1 MRKFISFEWK
11 YWLRTPMLWIFLLVN
26 TLLIFGAV
34 SSEQITIGGGVGNVQ
49 KNAPFVVQQYYMVM
63 SLICLLMTTA
73 FMTAAANRD
82 FSSGMYQFVF
92 TSPVKKRDYFFGKFI
107 GTASIAVIPLLGVSL
122 GALLGPLMPWVEPT
136 RYGEIVWSGHLQG
149 ILAFALPNTIITA
162 VLVYG
167 LAILFRSNVVSFVG
181 AMLIL
186 VFYVVS
192 QGYTRDLDKEWLA
205 NLLDPFGA
213 QPLSIAAKYLTVQE
227 KNRSAVPLSGAFLYN
242 RLIWLG
248 IAALLLS
255 LIYTRFSFSLR
266 AGGAAKPLD
275 KKEDETNSPAAES
288 LRVFSPPPQAGF
300 SAAAFL
306 QVTWFEAKSILK
318 NQTFLIIVAL
328 GMINLIASLSSFSDL
343 YGSTKYPVTYDVI
356 ETIRG
361 AFFLFLLAIVT
372 FYSGVLVWKE
382 RDAKIAAIED
392 ATSAPTGVL
401 FASKLLALMT
411 ALFSVLCATIL
422 VGVAV
427 QAINGY
433 TRFELGQYIVSLL
446 GLDLLEF
453 AFLAIVAIL
462 IQYLVNNR
470 YLAYFV
476 FIAFT
481 VVDSF
486 IWQALKIS
494 TNMLGYGSRPSLIY
508 SDMNGFG
515 PFVPGQIAFNIYW
528 GLVALLFC
536 FVAYAF
542 YLRGAE
548 DSFATRYKTA
558 LARLRQKAIPLGV
571 LGALFIGCA
580 SFVYY
585 QTEVLNTNIS
595 QEEFEGRQKSYELTY
610 KKYEGIAQP
619 VWTDL
624 DFHIA
629 LYPYQ
634 RHLYANTRALLVN
647 QSGKAVRELHFT
659 LPTNMDSLR
668 IDIPGA
674 TLKRDDQ
681 RLNYRIYALA
691 QPMQP
696 GDTLS
701 LRLRASKESKGIENE
716 VSFTSLTQNGTFFNN
731 SDFMPVLG
739 YVNAYE
745 ISDKNRRKKLGLPP
759 RQRLP
764 ALDEN
769 NLAARSKSYIG
780 LDADYVNVRTT
791 ISTAEDQIAVAPGSL
806 KKSWSKNGRRYFQY
820 ALDHASLNFY
830 SFISARYEVAREKW
844 KDIDVEVYHIKEHA
858 YNVPNML
865 AGIKKSLE
873 YYTTHF
879 GPYYHKQCR
888 IIEFPRYAGFA
899 QAFPGTMPYSEGIGF
914 ITDLRQVKE
923 EDIDFVFF
931 VVAHEMAHQY
941 WAHQLIGANMQGSE
955 MLSESFAEYSALMVM
970 EKEYGKDKMRKF
982 LSYEMDSYLSGRGG
996 ELEAERPLMATEN
1009 QSYIHYN
1016 KGSVVLY
1023 YLKEM
1028 IGEKEVNAALQ
1039 ELLQAHAYKTAPY
1052 PTSLAAVRAFRRH
1065 TPDSLQYLIGDLF
1078 EHITLFS
1085 NRITEASYQAVG
1097 NEYEVRIKTYSE
1109 KFRAD
1114 SLGRETALPLNDY
1127 IDLGVFA
1134 GGESKKN
1141 LGKAL
1146 SLQRVKITQPENT
1159 FRFRVPEKPAQ
1170 AGIDPYH
1177 YLIDRIP
1184 DDNVKKVERRE

>member
-1 MRKFISFEWK
+1 MFKFISFEWK

-34 SSEQITIGGGVGNVQ
+34 SSEQITIGGGVGNVH
-49 KNAPFVVQQYYMVM
+49 KNAPLVVQQYYMVM
-63 SLICLLMTTA
+63 SLFGLLMTTA

-92 TSPVKKRDYFFGKFI
+92 TSPIKKRDYFFGKFL
-107 GTASIAVIPLLGVSL
+107 GAASIAIIPLLGVSL
-122 GALLGPLMPWVEPT
+122 GALLGPLMPWVEPE
-136 RYGEIVWSGHLQG
+136 RYGEVVWNGHLQG
-149 ILAFALPNTIITA
+149 ILAFALPNTLITA

-167 LAILFRSNVVSFVG
+167 LAILFRSNLVSFIG

-186 VFYVVS
+186 VLYVVS

-213 QPLSIAAKYLTVQE
+213 QPLSIAAKYLTVEE
-227 KNRSAVPLSGAFLYN
+227 KNRSAVPLAGDFLRN
-242 RLIWLG
+242 RLLWLG
-248 IAALLLS
+248 LASLLLTLLYS
-255 LIYTRFSFSLR
+255 RFSFSLR
-266 AGGAAKPLD
+266 AGGAAKPVE
-275 KKEDETNSPAAES
+275 KEEEEPSTPTLEGVRAFPGPARS
-288 LRVFSPPPQAGF
+288 GF
-300 SAAAFL
+300 SATAFL
-306 QVTWFEAKSILK
+306 QITWFEAKSVLK
-318 NQTFLIIVAL
+318 NQTFLIIVAI
-328 GMINLIASLSSFSDL
+328 GMINLIANLSSFSDT
-343 YGSTKYPVTYDVI
+343 YGSTQYPVTYDVI
-356 ETIRG
+356 ERIRG
-361 AFFLFLLAIVT
+361 GFYLFLIAIVT

-392 ATSAPTGVL
+392 ATSVSTGIL
-401 FASKLLALMT
+401 FASKLLALLA

-422 VGVAV
+422 VGMAF
-427 QAINGY
+427 QALNGY
-433 TRFELGQYIVSLL
+433 TRFEIGQYAVSLL
-446 GLDLLEF
+446 VLDLLQF
-453 AFLAIVAIL
+453 SFLAIVAIL

-476 FIAFT
+476 FIAFI

-486 IWQALKIS
+486 LWQVLKIN
-494 TNMLGYGSRPSLIY
+494 TNMVGYASRPSVVY

-515 PFVPGQIAFNIYW
+515 PFVPGQIAFNTYW

-548 DSFATRYKTA
+548 DSLAVRLKTA
-558 LARLRQKAIPLGV
+558 LQRLRQKAIPLGI
-571 LGALFIGCA
+571 LGALFISCA
-580 SFVYY
+580 GFVFY

-595 QEEFEGRQKSYELTY
+595 QDEFEKRQKSYELTY

-634 RHLYANTRALLVN
+634 RHLYADTRAQLLN
-647 QSGKAVRELHFT
+647 RSGQSIRELHFT
-659 LPTNMDSLR
+659 LPTDMDSLR
-668 IDIPGA
+668 ISIPGA
-674 TLKRDDQ
+674 TLKKDDQ
-681 RLNYRIYALA
+681 RLNYRIYTLA
-691 QPMQP
+691 RPMQP
-696 GDTLS
+696 GDTLAI
-701 LRLRASKESKGIENE
+701 RLRATKESKGIENE

-739 YVNAYE
+739 YVRNYE
-745 ISDKNRRKKLGLPP
+745 IRDKNRRKKLGLPP
-759 RQRLP
+759 RKRLP
-764 ALDEN
+764 ELDDE
-769 NLAARSKSYIG
+769 NLAARRKSYIG
-780 LDADYVNVRTT
+780 LDADYVQVRTT
-791 ISTAEDQIAVAPGSL
+791 ISTADDQIAVAPGSL
-806 KKSWSKNGRRYFQY
+806 QKSWQKNGRRYFRY
-820 ALDHASLNFY
+820 ELDHPSLNFF

-844 KDIDVEVYHIKEHA
+844 KGIDVEVYHIKEHA

-865 AGIKKSLE
+865 ASIKKSLE

-888 IIEFPRYAGFA
+888 IIEFPRYASFA

-914 ITDLRQVKE
+914 ITDLRDVKE
-923 EDIDFVFF
+923 DDIDFVFF

-941 WAHQLIGANMQGSE
+941 WAHQLIGANMRGSE

-982 LSYEMDSYLSGRGG
+982 LSYEMDRYLSGRGA

-1039 ELLQAHAYKTAPY
+1039 ELLQEYAYKTAPY
-1052 PTSLAAVRAFRRH
+1052 PTSIAAVRAFRRH
-1065 TPDSLQYLIGDLF
+1065 TPDSLQYLITDLF

-1085 NRITEASYQAVG
+1085 NRVTEASYQPVG
-1097 NEYEVRIKTYSE
+1097 SEYEVRIRTRSE

-1114 SLGRETALPLNDY
+1114 SLGRETPRPLNDY
-1127 IDLGVFA
+1127 LDLGIFA
-1134 GGESKKN
+1134 DSGSKKT

-1146 SLQRVKITQPENT
+1146 LLQRVKITQPENT
-1159 FRFRVPEKPAQ
+1159 FTFRVKEKPAQ

-1177 YLIDRIP
+1177 YLVDRIP
-1184 DDNVKKVERRE
+1184 DDNVKKVEQKE

>member
-1 MRKFISFEWK
+1 MFKFISFEWK

-34 SSEQITIGGGVGNVQ
+34 SSEQITIGGGVGNVH
-49 KNAPFVVQQYYMVM
+49 KNAPLVVQQYYMVM
-63 SLICLLMTTA
+63 SLFGLLMTTA

-92 TSPVKKRDYFFGKFI
+92 TSPIKKRDYFFGKFL
-107 GTASIAVIPLLGVSL
+107 GAASIAVIPLLGVSL
-122 GALLGPLMPWVEPT
+122 GALLGPLMPWITPE
-136 RYGEIVWSGHLQG
+136 RYGEVVWAGHWQG
-149 ILAFALPNTIITA
+149 ILAFALPNTLITA

-167 LAILFRSNVVSFVG
+167 LAILFRSNLVSFIG

-186 VFYVVS
+186 VLYVVS

-213 QPLSIAAKYLTVQE
+213 QPLSIAAKYLTVEE
-227 KNRSAVPLSGAFLYN
+227 KNRSAVPLAGDFLRN
-242 RLIWLG
+242 RLLWLG
-248 IAALLLS
+248 LASLLLTLLYS
-255 LIYTRFSFSLR
+255 RFSFSLR
-266 AGGAAKPLD
+266 AGGAAKPVEK
-275 KKEDETNSPAAES
+275 KKEEGPGPALEGVRAFPGPARS
-288 LRVFSPPPQAGF
+288 GF
-300 SAAAFL
+300 SMTAFL
-306 QVTWFEAKSILK
+306 QITWFEAKSILK
-318 NQTFLIIVAL
+318 NQTFLIIVAI
-328 GMINLIASLSSFSDL
+328 GVINLIANLSSFSDT
-343 YGSTKYPVTYDVI
+343 YGSTQYPVTYDVI
-356 ETIRG
+356 ERIRG
-361 AFFLFLLAIVT
+361 SFYLFLIAIVT
-372 FYSGVLVWKE
+372 FYSGALVWKE

-392 ATSAPTGVL
+392 ATSVSTGAL
-401 FASKLLALMT
+401 FASKLLALLA

-422 VGVAV
+422 VGMAF
-427 QAINGY
+427 QALNGY
-433 TRFELGQYIVSLL
+433 TRFELGQYAVSLL
-446 GLDLLEF
+446 VLDLLEF
-453 AFLAIVAIL
+453 SFLAIVAIL

-476 FIAFT
+476 FIAFV

-486 IWQALKIS
+486 LWSALKIS
-494 TNMLGYGSRPSLIY
+494 TNMLGYGSRPFLVY

-515 PFVPGQIAFNIYW
+515 PFVPGQVAFNVYW

-536 FVAYAF
+536 FLAYAF

-548 DSFATRYKTA
+548 DALAVRVRTA
-558 LARLRQKAIPLGV
+558 LQRLRQKAVPLAV
-571 LGALFIGCA
+571 LGILFTACA
-580 SFVYY
+580 GFVFY

-595 QEEFEGRQKSYELTY
+595 QDEYEKRQKSYELTY

-634 RHLYANTRALLVN
+634 RHLYASTRAQLVN
-647 QSGKAVRELHFT
+647 RSGKTVRELHFT
-659 LPTNMDSLR
+659 LPSDIDSLR
-668 IDIPGA
+668 ISIPGA
-674 TLKRDDQ
+674 TLKKDDQ

-691 QPMQP
+691 RPMQP
-696 GDTLS
+696 GDTLAI
-701 LRLRASKESKGIENE
+701 RLRATKESKGIENE

-731 SDFMPVLG
+731 SDFMPILG
-739 YVNAYE
+739 YVRDYE
-745 ISDKNRRKKLGLPP
+745 IRNKNRRKKLGLPA
-759 RQRLP
+759 RKRLP
-764 ALDEN
+764 ELDDN

-780 LDADYVNVRTT
+780 LDADYVQVRTT
-791 ISTAEDQIAVAPGSL
+791 ISTAGDQIAVAPGSL
-806 KKSWSKNGRRYFQY
+806 QKSWQKDGRRYFQY
-820 ALDHASLNFY
+820 KLDHASLNFF

-844 KDIDVEVYHIKEHA
+844 KGIDVEVYHIKEHA

-865 AGIKKSLE
+865 ASIKKSLE

-888 IIEFPRYAGFA
+888 IIEFPRYASFA

-914 ITDLRQVKE
+914 ITDLRDVKE
-923 EDIDFVFF
+923 DDIDFVFF

-941 WAHQLIGANMQGSE
+941 WAHQLIGANMRGSE

-982 LSYEMDSYLSGRGG
+982 LSYEMDRYLSGRGG

-1039 ELLQAHAYKTAPY
+1039 ELLQEYAYKTAPY
-1052 PTSLAAVRAFRRH
+1052 PTSIAAVRAFRRH

-1085 NRITEASYQAVG
+1085 NRVTEASYRPVG
-1097 NEYEVRIKTYSE
+1097 SEYEVRISTRSE

-1114 SLGRETALPLNDY
+1114 SLGRETPRPLNDY
-1127 IDLGVFA
+1127 LDLGVFA
-1134 GGESKKN
+1134 DSGSKKT

-1146 SLQRVKITQPENT
+1146 VLQRVKITQPENT
-1159 FRFRVPEKPAQ
+1159 FTFRVKEKPAQ

-1177 YLIDRIP
+1177 YLVDRIP
-1184 DDNVKKVERRE
+1184 DDNVKKVEQKE

>member
-1 MRKFISFEWK
+1 MFKFISFEWK

-34 SSEQITIGGGVGNVQ
+34 SSEQITIGGGVGNVH
-49 KNAPFVVQQYYMVM
+49 KNAPLVVQQYYMVM
-63 SLICLLMTTA
+63 SLFGLLMTTA

-92 TSPVKKRDYFFGKFI
+92 TSPIKKRDYFFGKFL
-107 GTASIAVIPLLGVSL
+107 GAASIAVIPLLGVSL
-122 GALLGPLMPWVEPT
+122 GALLGPLMPWITPE
-136 RYGEIVWSGHLQG
+136 RYGEVVWAGHWQG
-149 ILAFALPNTIITA
+149 ILAFALPNTLITA

-167 LAILFRSNVVSFVG
+167 LAILFRSNLVSFIG

-186 VFYVVS
+186 VLYVVS

-213 QPLSIAAKYLTVQE
+213 QPLSIAAKYLTVEE
-227 KNRSAVPLSGAFLYN
+227 KNRSAVPLAGDFLRN
-242 RLIWLG
+242 RLLWLG
-248 IAALLLS
+248 LASLLLTLLYS
-255 LIYTRFSFSLR
+255 RFSFSLR
-266 AGGAAKPLD
+266 AGGAAKPVEK
-275 KKEDETNSPAAES
+275 KKEEGPGPALEGVRAFPAPARS
-288 LRVFSPPPQAGF
+288 GF
-300 SAAAFL
+300 SMTAFL
-306 QVTWFEAKSILK
+306 QITWFEAKSILK
-318 NQTFLIIVAL
+318 NQTFLIIVAI
-328 GMINLIASLSSFSDL
+328 GVINLIANLSSFSDM
-343 YGSTKYPVTYDVI
+343 YGSTQYPVTYDVI
-356 ETIRG
+356 ERIRG
-361 AFFLFLLAIVT
+361 GFYLFLIAIVT
-372 FYSGVLVWKE
+372 FYSGALVWKE

-392 ATSAPTGVL
+392 ATSVSTGAL
-401 FASKLLALMT
+401 FASKLLALLA

-422 VGVAV
+422 VGMAF
-427 QAINGY
+427 QALNGY
-433 TRFELGQYIVSLL
+433 TRFELGQYAVSLL
-446 GLDLLEF
+446 VLDLLEF
-453 AFLAIVAIL
+453 SFLAIVAIL

-476 FIAFT
+476 FIAFV

-486 IWQALKIS
+486 LWSALKIS
-494 TNMLGYGSRPSLIY
+494 TNMLGYGSRPFLVY

-515 PFVPGQIAFNIYW
+515 PFVPGQVAFNVYW

-536 FVAYAF
+536 FLAYAF

-548 DSFATRYKTA
+548 DALAVRVRTA
-558 LARLRQKAIPLGV
+558 LQRLRQKAVPLAV
-571 LGALFIGCA
+571 LGILFTACA
-580 SFVYY
+580 GFVFY
-585 QTEVLNTNIS
+585 QTEVLNTNLS
-595 QEEFEGRQKSYELTY
+595 QDEVEKRRKSYELTY

-634 RHLYANTRALLVN
+634 RHLYASTRAQLVN
-647 QSGKAVRELHFT
+647 RSGKTVRELHFT
-659 LPTNMDSLR
+659 LPSNMDSLR
-668 IDIPGA
+668 ISIPGA
-674 TLKRDDQ
+674 TLKKDDQ

-691 QPMQP
+691 RPMQP

-701 LRLRASKESKGIENE
+701 IRLRASKESKGIENE

-731 SDFMPVLG
+731 SDFMPILG
-739 YVNAYE
+739 YVRDYE
-745 ISDKNRRKKLGLPP
+745 IRNKNRRKKLGLPA
-759 RQRLP
+759 RKRLP
-764 ALDEN
+764 ELDDN

-780 LDADYVNVRTT
+780 LDADYVQVRTT
-791 ISTAEDQIAVAPGSL
+791 ISTAGDQIAVAPGSL
-806 KKSWSKNGRRYFQY
+806 QKSWQKNGRRYFQY
-820 ALDHASLNFY
+820 KLDHASLNFF

-844 KDIDVEVYHIKEHA
+844 KGIDVEVYHIKEHA

-865 AGIKKSLE
+865 ASIKKSLE

-888 IIEFPRYAGFA
+888 IIEFPRYASFA

-914 ITDLRQVKE
+914 ITDLRDVKE
-923 EDIDFVFF
+923 DDIDFVFF

-941 WAHQLIGANMQGSE
+941 WAHQLIGANMRGSE

-982 LSYEMDSYLSGRGG
+982 LSYEMDRYLSGRGG

-1039 ELLQAHAYKTAPY
+1039 ELLQEYAYQTAPY
-1052 PTSLAAVRAFRRH
+1052 PTSIAAVKAFRRH
-1065 TPDSLQYLIGDLF
+1065 TPPIPCSTSSATCLS
-1078 EHITLFS
+1078 TS
-1085 NRITEASYQAVG
+1085 PS
-1097 NEYEVRIKTYSE
+1097 SP
-1109 KFRAD
+1109 
-1114 SLGRETALPLNDY
+1114 TA
-1127 IDLGVFA
+1127 
-1134 GGESKKN
+1134 
-1141 LGKAL
+1141 
-1146 SLQRVKITQPENT
+1146 
-1159 FRFRVPEKPAQ
+1159 
-1170 AGIDPYH
+1170 
-1177 YLIDRIP
+1177 
-1184 DDNVKKVERRE
+1184 

>member
-1 MRKFISFEWK
+1 MFKFISFEWK

-34 SSEQITIGGGVGNVQ
+34 SSEQITIGGGVGNIH
-49 KNAPFVVQQYYMVM
+49 KNAPLVVQQYYMVM
-63 SLICLLMTTA
+63 SLFGLLMTTA

-92 TSPVKKRDYFFGKFI
+92 TSPIKKRDYFFGKFL
-107 GTASIAVIPLLGVSL
+107 GAASIAVIPLLGVSL
-122 GALLGPLMPWVEPT
+122 GALLGPLMPWITPE
-136 RYGEIVWSGHLQG
+136 RYGEVVWAGHWQG
-149 ILAFALPNTIITA
+149 ILAFALPNTLITA

-167 LAILFRSNVVSFVG
+167 LAILFRSNLVSFIG

-186 VFYVVS
+186 VLYVVS

-213 QPLSIAAKYLTVQE
+213 QPLSIAAKYLTVEE
-227 KNRSAVPLSGAFLYN
+227 KNRSAVPLAGDFLRN
-242 RLIWLG
+242 RLLWLG
-248 IAALLLS
+248 LASLLLTLLYS
-255 LIYTRFSFSLR
+255 RFSFSLR
-266 AGGAAKPLD
+266 AGGAAKPVE
-275 KKEDETNSPAAES
+275 KKEEEGPAPALEGVRAFPAPARS
-288 LRVFSPPPQAGF
+288 GF
-300 SAAAFL
+300 SMTAFL
-306 QVTWFEAKSILK
+306 HITWFEAKSILK
-318 NQTFLIIVAL
+318 NQTFLIIVAI
-328 GMINLIASLSSFSDL
+328 GVINLIANLSSFSDT
-343 YGSTKYPVTYDVI
+343 YGSTQYPVTYDVI
-356 ETIRG
+356 ERIRG
-361 AFFLFLLAIVT
+361 GFYLFLIAIVT
-372 FYSGVLVWKE
+372 FYSGALVWKE

-392 ATSAPTGVL
+392 ATSVSTGAL
-401 FASKLLALMT
+401 FASKLLALLA

-422 VGVAV
+422 VGMAF
-427 QAINGY
+427 QALNGY
-433 TRFELGQYIVSLL
+433 TRFELGQYAVSLL
-446 GLDLLEF
+446 VLDLLEF
-453 AFLAIVAIL
+453 SFLAIVAIL

-476 FIAFT
+476 FIAFV

-486 IWQALKIS
+486 LWSALKIS
-494 TNMLGYGSRPSLIY
+494 TNMLGYGSRPFLVY

-515 PFVPGQIAFNIYW
+515 PFVPGQVAFNVYW

-536 FVAYAF
+536 FLAYAF

-548 DSFATRYKTA
+548 DALAVRVRTA
-558 LARLRQKAIPLGV
+558 LQRLRQKAVPLAV
-571 LGALFIGCA
+571 LGILFTACA
-580 SFVYY
+580 GFVFY

-595 QEEFEGRQKSYELTY
+595 QDEYEKRQKSYELTY

-634 RHLYANTRALLVN
+634 RHLYASTRAQLVN
-647 QSGKAVRELHFT
+647 RSGKTVRELHFT
-659 LPTNMDSLR
+659 LPSDIDSLR
-668 IDIPGA
+668 ISIPGA
-674 TLKRDDQ
+674 TLKKDDQ

-691 QPMQP
+691 RPMQP
-696 GDTLS
+696 GDTLAI
-701 LRLRASKESKGIENE
+701 RLRATKESKGIENE

-731 SDFMPVLG
+731 SDFMPILG
-739 YVNAYE
+739 YVRDYE
-745 ISDKNRRKKLGLPP
+745 IRNKNRRKKLGLPA
-759 RQRLP
+759 RKRLP
-764 ALDEN
+764 ELDDN

-780 LDADYVNVRTT
+780 LDADYVQVRTT
-791 ISTAEDQIAVAPGSL
+791 ISTAGDQIAVAPGSL
-806 KKSWSKNGRRYFQY
+806 QKSWQKDGRRYFQY
-820 ALDHASLNFY
+820 KLDHASLNFF

-844 KDIDVEVYHIKEHA
+844 KGIDVEVYHIKEHA

-865 AGIKKSLE
+865 ASIKKSLE

-888 IIEFPRYAGFA
+888 IIEFPRYASFA

-914 ITDLRQVKE
+914 ITDLRDVKE

-941 WAHQLIGANMQGSE
+941 WAHQLIGANMRGSE

-982 LSYEMDSYLSGRGG
+982 LSYEMDRYLSGRGG

-1039 ELLQAHAYKTAPY
+1039 ELLQEYAYKTAPY
-1052 PTSLAAVRAFRRH
+1052 PTSIAAVRAFRRH

-1085 NRITEASYQAVG
+1085 NRVTEASYRPVG
-1097 NEYEVRIKTYSE
+1097 SEYEVRISTQSE

-1114 SLGRETALPLNDY
+1114 SLGRETPRPLNDY
-1127 IDLGVFA
+1127 LDLGVFA
-1134 GGESKKN
+1134 DSGSKKT

-1146 SLQRVKITQPENT
+1146 VLQRVKITQSENT
-1159 FRFRVPEKPAQ
+1159 FTFRVKEKPAQ

-1177 YLIDRIP
+1177 YLVDRIP
-1184 DDNVKKVERRE
+1184 DDNVKKVEQKE

>member
-1 MRKFISFEWK
+1 MFKFISFEWK

-34 SSEQITIGGGVGNVQ
+34 SSEQITIGGGVGNVH
-49 KNAPFVVQQYYMVM
+49 KNAPLVVQQYYMVM
-63 SLICLLMTTA
+63 SLFGLLMTTA

-92 TSPVKKRDYFFGKFI
+92 TSPIKKRDYFFGKFL
-107 GTASIAVIPLLGVSL
+107 GAASIAVIPLLGVSL
-122 GALLGPLMPWVEPT
+122 GALLGPLMPWVEPE
-136 RYGEIVWSGHLQG
+136 RYGEVVWAGHWQG
-149 ILAFALPNTIITA
+149 ILAFALPNTLITA

-167 LAILFRSNVVSFVG
+167 LAILFRSNLVSFIG

-186 VFYVVS
+186 VLYVVS

-213 QPLSIAAKYLTVQE
+213 QPLSIAAKYLTVEE
-227 KNRSAVPLSGAFLYN
+227 KNRSAVPLAGDFLRN
-242 RLIWLG
+242 RLLWLG
-248 IAALLLS
+248 LASLLLTLLYS
-255 LIYTRFSFSLR
+255 RFSFSLR
-266 AGGAAKPLD
+266 AGGAAKPVEK
-275 KKEDETNSPAAES
+275 KKEEGPGPALEGVRAFPAPARS
-288 LRVFSPPPQAGF
+288 GF
-300 SAAAFL
+300 SMTAFL
-306 QVTWFEAKSILK
+306 QITWFEAKSILK
-318 NQTFLIIVAL
+318 NQTFLIIVAI
-328 GMINLIASLSSFSDL
+328 GVINLIANLSSFSDT
-343 YGSTKYPVTYDVI
+343 YGSTQYPVTYDVI
-356 ETIRG
+356 ERIRG
-361 AFFLFLLAIVT
+361 SFYLFLIAIVT
-372 FYSGVLVWKE
+372 FYSGALVWKE

-392 ATSAPTGVL
+392 ATSVSTGAL
-401 FASKLLALMT
+401 FASKLLALLA

-422 VGVAV
+422 VGMAF
-427 QAINGY
+427 QALNGY
-433 TRFELGQYIVSLL
+433 TRFELGQYAVSLL
-446 GLDLLEF
+446 VLDLLEF
-453 AFLAIVAIL
+453 SFLAIVAIL

-476 FIAFT
+476 FIAFV

-486 IWQALKIS
+486 LWSALKIS
-494 TNMLGYGSRPSLIY
+494 TNMLGYGSRPFLVY

-515 PFVPGQIAFNIYW
+515 PFVPGQVAFNVYW

-536 FVAYAF
+536 FLAYAF

-548 DSFATRYKTA
+548 DALAVRVRTA
-558 LARLRQKAIPLGV
+558 LQRLRQKAVPLAV
-571 LGALFIGCA
+571 LGILFTACA
-580 SFVYY
+580 GFVFY

-595 QEEFEGRQKSYELTY
+595 QDEYEKRQKSYELTY

-634 RHLYANTRALLVN
+634 RHLYASTHAQLVN
-647 QSGKAVRELHFT
+647 RSGKTVRELHFT
-659 LPTNMDSLR
+659 LPSDIDSLR
-668 IDIPGA
+668 ISIPGA
-674 TLKRDDQ
+674 TLKKDDQ

-691 QPMQP
+691 RPMQP
-696 GDTLS
+696 GDTLAI
-701 LRLRASKESKGIENE
+701 RLRATKESKGIENE

-731 SDFMPVLG
+731 SDFMPILG
-739 YVNAYE
+739 YVRDYE
-745 ISDKNRRKKLGLPP
+745 IRNKNRRKKLGLPA
-759 RQRLP
+759 RKRLP
-764 ALDEN
+764 ELDDN

-780 LDADYVNVRTT
+780 LDADYVQVRTT
-791 ISTAEDQIAVAPGSL
+791 ISTASDQIAVAPGSL
-806 KKSWSKNGRRYFQY
+806 QKSWQKDGRRYFQY
-820 ALDHASLNFY
+820 KLDHASLNFF

-844 KDIDVEVYHIKEHA
+844 KGIDVEVYHIKEHA

-865 AGIKKSLE
+865 ASIKKSLE

-888 IIEFPRYAGFA
+888 IIEFPRYASFA

-914 ITDLRQVKE
+914 ITDLRDVKE
-923 EDIDFVFF
+923 DDIDFVFF

-941 WAHQLIGANMQGSE
+941 WAHQLIGANMRGSE

-982 LSYEMDSYLSGRGG
+982 LSYEMDRYLSGRGG

-1039 ELLQAHAYKTAPY
+1039 ELLQEYAYKTAPY
-1052 PTSLAAVRAFRRH
+1052 PTSIAAVRAFRRH

-1085 NRITEASYQAVG
+1085 NRVTDASYRAVG
-1097 NEYEVRIKTYSE
+1097 SEYEVRISTQSE

-1114 SLGRETALPLNDY
+1114 SLGRETPRPLNDY
-1127 IDLGVFA
+1127 LDLGVFA
-1134 GGESKKN
+1134 DSGSKKT

-1146 SLQRVKITQPENT
+1146 VLQRVKITQSENT
-1159 FRFRVPEKPAQ
+1159 FTFRVKEKPAQ

-1177 YLIDRIP
+1177 YLVDRIP
-1184 DDNVKKVERRE
+1184 DDNVKKVEQKE